1 MNEEYMS
8 KQQILDLIED
18 TKETNDVISILKCR
32 IKLFETDEDIV
43 KVVRCKDCKNSSHWY
58 GDRCRCNLWTDIGVA
73 VFEDGYC
80 SYGEKR

>member
-43 KVVRCKDCKNSSHWY
+43 KVIRCEKCVHNSGSEHNPYCDLYY
-58 GDRCRCNLWTDIGVA
+58 GYHNPNS
-73 VFEDGYC
+73 YC
-80 SYGEKR
+80 SEGAPKHD